1 MHRLLHGVVSILSW
15 AAVAVLG
22 LFGIYFTFANYPVFG
37 IAVTL
42 SALVLIAYFQRNRRQ
57 RHRAS
62 ERARRR
68 NRAQHRPLDG

>member
-1 MHRLLHGVVSILSW
+1 MVSVLSW
-15 AAVAVLG
+15 AAVAVLA

-37 IAVTL
+37 IAVAL
-42 SALVLIAYFQRNRRQ
+42 SVLALIAYFQRNRRQ

-68 NRAQHRPLDG
+68 NRAHGHSLDG